1 MAAVSKK
8 NCHLVYTG
16 ATLLGGLVLVEEV
29 SMVGTSYKERLEVLK
44 ESLLAVPPV
53 KLVDILM
60 ERVVYDQRLWT
71 YLSGMAKAEAPET
84 GAIELFEMAKTVIT
98 RVYGDNR
105 LDYKDAR
112 YHLPELYSAQS
123 IVEQIF
129 AKGYYQ
135 QVIDLFDWS
144 LQYEESMAT
153 PSWPDDFMD
162 TAYMPLAVVC
172 LRSHLRLGK
181 TPKQVAEIYNKMAEV
196 DKYGMFCRLHY
207 LEPKDEA
214 ELAPVM
220 KILDAK

>member
-1 MAAVSKK
+1 MHKQ

-16 ATLLGGLVLVEEV
+16 ATSLSGLVLVEEV
-29 SMVGTSYKERLEVLK
+29 SMVGTSYKARLEVLK
-44 ESLLAVPPV
+44 ESLLAVPPG

-60 ERVVYDQRLWT
+60 ERVVYDQSLWT
-71 YLSGMAKAEAPET
+71 YLNGMAKAEAPET
-84 GAIELFEMAKTVIT
+84 GVLELFEMAKKVIT
-98 RVYGDNR
+98 RAYGDNT

-112 YHLPELYSAQS
+112 YHLPEIYSAQS

-129 AKGYYQ
+129 EKGHYQ

-144 LQYEESMAT
+144 LQYEEEMAS

-162 TAYMPLAVVC
+162 LAYMPLAAIC

-181 TPKQVAEIYNKMAEV
+181 TPKEVAEIYNKMSDD
-196 DKYGMFCRLHY
+196 DKYGMFCHLHY

-220 KILDAK
+220 KILDQPRR